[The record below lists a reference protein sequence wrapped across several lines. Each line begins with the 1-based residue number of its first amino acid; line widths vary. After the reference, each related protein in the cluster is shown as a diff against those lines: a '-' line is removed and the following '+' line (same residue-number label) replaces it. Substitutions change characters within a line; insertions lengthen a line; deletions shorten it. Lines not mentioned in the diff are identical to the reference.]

1 MIKYLLDKK
10 LNENKYSS
18 INEEKHVIKEFLKDK
33 KVEKIKLESLNFK
46 SIYELKGY
54 NRNHDF
60 ILINSEL
67 FKLINEKEEKENE
80 VTYVLKDEK
89 KMELFINDESYPFF
103 RFGNFIYSFIN
114 FNLYLLIKIYL
125 FQNEIFKTKKSA
137 YIYIFKKEFIQKYK
151 DNFEYEKLESIIK
164 ERIQNNKM
172 DDKQINDFIENIP
185 EFYTNSLK
193 EKLVDKVNLFP
204 LDENNIEIKE
214 IKSNEDIIF
223 NYIQEFDKII
233 LDGYSIINFC
243 KINEIVD
250 NRKIIIRVGL
260 FFIKDKVLIIF
271 KNKEKNKVYGQL
283 GMINELNNNYI
294 FLVDYL
300 ISIKKYKA
308 EKKDTSINILDDFLK
323 DEKNIDNF
331 YQGIYGEKSKISFEY
346 KISEEII
353 LYILNLKVN
362 NENYVSQI
370 EYGNNEYLNLF
381 NNNNVVNN
389 NKNEKGIIEKNNDD
403 NKDDKMEEEINYY
416 LQDNNAAK
424 NNQENEKNIMN
435 ENNPNDNNIQS
446 NYQNNPFFKIPEQ
459 NINENYND
467 INYLNNNQNYQNN
480 NLAEYNINEKNHQK
494 QNKIGENNNQY
505 EYNNNETKLFLEKS
519 NSFDNLNGLN
529 NYAQQNT
536 NYNNLNNNTNFNNI
550 NNNPINININIS
562 QNIPI
567 DINFNNNINNNNSLN
582 SNSFNDI
589 NKFNIMN
596 NYNNEINN
604 NMNKNYAVP
613 QKLDIQ
619 PIKQQFYDINKIK
632 QYLCLIISFIQS
644 DQIIK
649 NNINIKYFESPNKK
663 TFLYL
668 INKKWVNNLLSL
680 LNPNSELNNVIYSD
694 LTSFDI
700 NILVDNIIAML
711 TENAKQYYNNLDYN
725 NIMIQLKDYSLSKID
740 EQYIN
745 INGINSH
752 IYYNFY
758 FLEENFY
765 NFLRNNFNINLDNYS
780 IKSESILI
788 NQKIFAFINKDSNV
802 YIGKIGTDYSFFTE
816 NIIYCNNNTKNEIIN
831 LIQNNDFSFFN
842 YMLLSGDLIQNNHN
856 IPIINLISQQSIKNN
871 NIIDKLKAYL
881 QIEIYKNQLV
891 EETNEFNQNYK
902 SNEQEVV
909 LVTKD
914 FLNTIGYN

>member
-1 MIKYLLDKK
+1 MNNGNDYQNNNYGEYQDIIEDYENSCMIIKKIEEQIYQQYNKNDNNSQKQYQKCYLIEQKDYDIFKDIIFYTNFKENIQEYRDNLSIQLTMLISEGKELKKERLQNKTVKSINELYNLLKQNKEYILMNAELSKEIMQNTEEYLCFYTCNSSELLVYINGEKLRFSPNNNRISINLLKDNYINNVNEQNIQKEGNNIVDNNDNLVNNENENYFGDDNHSMKLIDWIEQYYLLEKEFLNSLSKKEKEYNKEKKYGYLILTNKFYEWKKKLNYDMIKYLLDKK
-10 LNENKYSS
+10 LNENNYSS

-89 KMELFINDESYPFF
+89 KIELFINDESYPFF
-103 RFGNFIYSFIN
+103 RFGNFIYSFTN

-125 FQNEIFKTKKSA
+125 FQNEIFKTKRSA
-137 YIYIFKKEFIQKYK
+137 YIYIFRKEFMQKYK
-151 DNFEYEKLESIIK
+151 DIFEYEKLESIIK
-164 ERIQNNKM
+164 ENKF
-172 DDKQINDFIENIP
+172 DNKQINDFIENIP

-271 KNKEKNKVYGQL
+271 KNEEKNKVYGQL
-283 GMINELNNNYI
+283 GMISELNNNYI

-300 ISIKKYKA
+300 ISIKEYKV
-308 EKKDTSINILDDFLK
+308 EKKDMTINILDDFLK

-370 EYGNNEYLNLF
+370 EYGNNEYLNPF

-389 NKNEKGIIEKNNDD
+389 NKNEKGIIEKNNEND

-480 NLAEYNINEKNHQK
+480 NLAEYNINEKNHQQ

-567 DINFNNNINNNNSLN
+567 DINFNNNINNNN
-582 SNSFNDI
+582 
-589 NKFNIMN
+589 
-596 NYNNEINN
+596 
-604 NMNKNYAVP
+604 
-613 QKLDIQ
+613 
-619 PIKQQFYDINKIK
+619 
-632 QYLCLIISFIQS
+632 
-644 DQIIK
+644 
-649 NNINIKYFESPNKK
+649 
-663 TFLYL
+663 
-668 INKKWVNNLLSL
+668 
-680 LNPNSELNNVIYSD
+680 
-694 LTSFDI
+694 
-700 NILVDNIIAML
+700 
-711 TENAKQYYNNLDYN
+711 
-725 NIMIQLKDYSLSKID
+725 
-740 EQYIN
+740 
-745 INGINSH
+745 
-752 IYYNFY
+752 
-758 FLEENFY
+758 
-765 NFLRNNFNINLDNYS
+765 
-780 IKSESILI
+780 
-788 NQKIFAFINKDSNV
+788 
-802 YIGKIGTDYSFFTE
+802 
-816 NIIYCNNNTKNEIIN
+816 
-831 LIQNNDFSFFN
+831 
-842 YMLLSGDLIQNNHN
+842 
-856 IPIINLISQQSIKNN
+856 
-871 NIIDKLKAYL
+871 
-881 QIEIYKNQLV
+881 
-891 EETNEFNQNYK
+891 
-902 SNEQEVV
+902 
-909 LVTKD
+909 
-914 FLNTIGYN
+914 